1 MVTMAVAEQTFHTPP
16 SAMLSDD
23 EAALVAAI
31 CNRVARMIGL
41 SDRQGLQ
48 EDFAIVQTHYP
59 LDLDSLLESA
69 DDVLVQELLRVIDH
83 TDRASSTLH
92 SGYSSRF
99 RREMRRLAG

>member
-1 MVTMAVAEQTFHTPP
+1 MMTVALTEQALSTPP
-16 SAMLSDD
+16 IAMLGDD

-41 SDRQGLQ
+41 SDRHGLQ

-59 LDLDSLLESA
+59 LDLDALLASA

-83 TDRASSTLH
+83 TDRASATLH

-99 RREMRRLAG
+99 RREMSRLAG